1 MIVQYSYSTLGVSA
15 LLEVDEIPSVLDM
28 DWKEGLSRWVQITDE
43 LERRIEAGEYEPGDR
58 VPSVLSIMQEFQVAS
73 ATAQKSLVGLRDRG
87 LIKTYPGM
95 GSYVK
100 QRGS

>member
-1 MIVQYSYSTLGVSA
+1 MQYSYSTLGVSA

>member
-1 MIVQYSYSTLGVSA
+1 MQYIYSTLGVSA

-43 LERRIEAGEYEPGDR
+43 LERRIETGEYEPGDR

>member
-1 MIVQYSYSTLGVSA
+1 MQYSYSTLGVSA
-15 LLEVDEIPSVLDM
+15 LLEVDEILSVLDM